1 MIPCYHPFLIFFS
14 IKDIQTKF
22 QLGVS
27 GLRCLVVLIRAS
39 QSSGWTRRLVIRS
52 NSSAVIQ
59 CKWTAARF
67 LPVPS
72 SSGKCWLAVIWPR
85 LFVKRLQISPAT
97 WAPHRL
103 NRAGQLML
111 ENVVVCVWREC
122 VVSFLT
128 LLDIFWR
135 CRKRWVCK
143 IKWEYNDLVFYL
155 NQILSSIASALAY
168 LFLLIF

>member
-1 MIPCYHPFLIFFS
+1 MSSSAVIPCYHPFLIFS

-27 GLRCLVVLIRAS
+27 GLRCLVVLIRASVAS

-111 ENVVVCVWREC
+111 ENVVVSCVCLEG
-122 VVSFLT
+122 
-128 LLDIFWR
+128 
-135 CRKRWVCK
+135 VCHLFSYT
-143 IKWEYNDLVFYL
+143 IRY
-155 NQILSSIASALAY
+155 ILKV
-168 LFLLIF
+168 